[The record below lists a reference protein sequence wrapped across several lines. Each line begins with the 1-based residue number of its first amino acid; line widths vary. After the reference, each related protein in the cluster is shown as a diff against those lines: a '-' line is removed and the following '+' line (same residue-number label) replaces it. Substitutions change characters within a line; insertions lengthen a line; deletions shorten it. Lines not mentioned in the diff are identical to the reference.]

1 MSQIAMFEDALMA
14 IRLGFLELTGEMKVK
29 REERERFLVRIK
41 VGVVVS
47 VEAKKEYKKL
57 ASETKRVLAILPL
70 PATLSAGTIT

>member
-29 REERERFLVRIK
+29 REEIERFLVRIK

-47 VEAKKEYKKL
+47 VEAEKEYKKL
-57 ASETKRVLAILPL
+57 ASETKRVLEISPL
-70 PATLSAGTIT
+70 PEGTIT